1 MVLLLHEGRGG
12 GHDTV
17 MSEVAVSGSL
27 LIVAGYGWRG
37 CVAVV
42 VLHGVI
48 RTTREKRVVY
58 VGRWGY
64 VEVP

>member
-1 MVLLLHEGRGG
+1 
-12 GHDTV
+12 